1 MAKTRISDEFVM
13 GATAGGYCI
22 ATFVLYFWGSAF
34 VHYYCGNSIPDT
46 FTPDGRAIGAL
57 FFLIPGVAVVFADWL
72 QVKLMADREG
82 LAGQRLVRNALWM
95 NLAGILGFL
104 VAVAAKYGPPEDSG
118 GFLAVVS
125 LLGLAFWLVG
135 LLVSLGNVIVG
146 SVLRVKT
153 S

>member
-1 MAKTRISDEFVM
+1 MAKTRISDDFVI

-34 VHYYCGNSIPDT
+34 LHYYCGNSISET
-46 FTPDGRAIGAL
+46 FTPDGRANGAL

-72 QVKLMADREG
+72 QVKLMAESEG
-82 LAGQRLVRNALWM
+82 LAGHRLVRTALWM
-95 NLAGILGFL
+95 NLIGILAFL

-118 GFLAVVS
+118 GFLGVVG
-125 LLGLAFWLVG
+125 LLGLLFWVVG
-135 LLVSLGNVIVG
+135 LLVSLGNVIMG
-146 SVLRVKT
+146 SVSRVRT